1 MMYNMHYSL
10 LDLNIGGIQM
20 PRGNFRTFDTDAA
33 LDRALE
39 VFWERGYEGS
49 SLTALTNAIGI
60 SRPSLY
66 AAFGNKEELFQK
78 VLDRYEIGP
87 MMFRTYAMQ
96 EPTARAVAER
106 LLHGTIENITNEKTP
121 KGCLFVQAALSCG
134 EESEDIRKELISRRA
149 STEYALSKRFEQAV
163 VEGDLPPHTDSD
175 RLARYVTTIQH
186 GLSVQATSGS
196 TRDELLEVV
205 DMAMMAWPK

>member
-1 MMYNMHYSL
+1 
-10 LDLNIGGIQM
+10 M

-49 SLTALTNAIGI
+49 SLTALTKAIGI

-66 AAFGNKEELFQK
+66 AAYGNKEELFQK
-78 VLDRYEIGP
+78 VLDRYEVGP
-87 MMFRTYAMQ
+87 MMFRTYALQ

-106 LLHGTIENITNEKTP
+106 LLHGTIENIINEKTP

-134 EESEDIRKELISRRA
+134 EESEDIRQELNLRRA
-149 STEYALSKRFEQAV
+149 STEKALNRRFEQAIID
-163 VEGDLPPHTDSD
+163 GDLPTYINPD
-175 RLARYVTTIQH
+175 RLARYVTTVQH
-186 GLSVQATSGS
+186 GLCVQATGGS
-196 TRDELLEVV
+196 TREELLEVV
-205 DMAMMAWPK
+205 DMAMMAWPN